1 MAKVIP
7 KILSLVVFI
16 CLSNFSAIAQLDF
29 DVACRSSQPFCS
41 DAAQELT
48 FPNIT
53 GEDISF
59 NGLGCLNSTRNSS
72 WYFIRIDQAGELIFD
87 IQQWVDGNG
96 NSRLDRG
103 ERQLDV
109 DFIAWGP
116 FPTSFINCE
125 DLAMGCDN
133 NGDGEGLRPEEC
145 VNNVDDPDYYVLDQD
160 NTNIVDCSF
169 ARTPE
174 DNVFIETLT
183 IPNAQSGE
191 YYFILITNF
200 SDEAGVIQLQQTNLD
215 EDNAGTTDCSI
226 LDPGVGPDVATC
238 GELPVTIEGRF
249 PGAISY
255 RWFRGNL
262 GTTNFTTAVPDPE
275 GMFPFLEVNAPGAYQ
290 LIGYSDAG
298 RTVEVGRDDLVVLDV
313 SNVVESVGFDIAEES
328 FAGEYTIT
336 ASVVASPEAIASG
349 FDATPTINGENFDFE
364 YRLDRDL
371 GNGFFEFRPFQ
382 SSPVFS
388 GVPPGD
394 YRITARYRDC
404 PASERESEVF
414 MILGYPKYFTPNG
427 DGFHDTWSLVN
438 IENQPTALIYIFD
451 RYGKL
456 LKQLRPGGPGWD
468 GTYNGNNMPSS
479 DYWFRVE
486 FNEPRDPNMRRRVFA
501 GNFSLIR

>member
-1 MAKVIP
+1 MAKAIP
-7 KILSLVVFI
+7 KISLLVLTMFMGTTSVF
-16 CLSNFSAIAQLDF
+16 AQLDF
-29 DVACRSSQPFCS
+29 DVACRTAQPFCS

-59 NGLGCLNSTRNSS
+59 QGLGCLDSTRNSS
-72 WYFIRIDQAGELIFD
+72 WYFLRIDEAGELIFD
-87 IQQWVDGNG
+87 IQQWVDINT
-96 NSRLDRG
+96 NSNLDRG

-116 FPTSFINCE
+116 FTTSFINCD
-125 DLAMGCDN
+125 DLARGCDTA
-133 NGDGEGLRPEEC
+133 GDDTPRPEEC
-145 VNNVDDPDYYVLDQD
+145 VNNVDDPDYYTTGPLGLD

-174 DNVFIETLT
+174 ENVFIETLT

-226 LDPGVGPDVATC
+226 LEPGVGQDIATC
-238 GELPVTIEGRF
+238 GEFPVSIEGRF

-255 RWFRGNL
+255 RWVTPSGPQGVTDIPVL
-262 GTTNFTTAVPDPE
+262 QA
-275 GMFPFLEVNAPGAYQ
+275 NAPGVYE
-290 LIGYSDAG
+290 LIGYSDAAG
-298 RTVEVGRDDLVVLDV
+298 TVEVGRDELVIVDV
-313 SNVVESVGFDIAEES
+313 SAIEITINPVVAEES
-328 FAGEYTIT
+328 FAGSYTIT
-336 ASVVASPEAIASG
+336 AEITTTPDDIQALG
-349 FDATPTINGENFDFE
+349 FTDFE

-371 GNGFFEFRPFQ
+371 GNGFIEYRPYQ
-382 SSPVFS
+382 SSAVFAD
-388 GVPPGD
+388 VPPGD
-394 YRITARYRDC
+394 YRVAARYRDC
-404 PASERESEVF
+404 LVSERISEIF

-427 DGFHDTWSLVN
+427 DGFHDTWSLIN
-438 IENQPTALIYIFD
+438 IENQSTALIYIFD

-456 LKQLRPGGPGWD
+456 LKQLRPGGAGWD
-468 GTYNGNNMPSS
+468 GTYNGKLMPSS

-486 FNEPRDPNMRRRVFA
+486 FNEPTDPNMRRRVFA